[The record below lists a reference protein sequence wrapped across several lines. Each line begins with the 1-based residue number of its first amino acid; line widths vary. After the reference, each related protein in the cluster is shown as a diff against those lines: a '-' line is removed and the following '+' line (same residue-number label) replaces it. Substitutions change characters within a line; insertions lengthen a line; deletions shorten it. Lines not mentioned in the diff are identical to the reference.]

1 MHYQHTIQSVD
12 KDNRRVTFKTSTGEE
27 VVQDYDLLHVVPPQT
42 SPDFLFKSKL
52 AAANGFI
59 DVDAFTLRHN
69 KYSNVFGLG
78 DCANL
83 PTAKTAAG
91 VFS

>member
-1 MHYQHTIQSVD
+1 
-12 KDNRRVTFKTSTGEE
+12 
-27 VVQDYDLLHVVPPQT
+27 VPPQT
-42 SPDFLFKSKL
+42 TGKHIFNSPL
-52 AAANGFI
+52 AAANGFV
-59 DVDAFTLRHN
+59 DVNPKTLQHN
-69 KYSNVFGLG
+69 KWDNIFAVG